1 MAGVTQACPCGS
13 GKRYRACCQL
23 LHRGGAADSPEA
35 LMRSRFSAFA
45 VGRAKYLVNSTAELG
60 PMWQPD
66 TDAWERQL
74 RAQCEGARFT
84 ALRVLAAPPP
94 PIGGPG
100 FVRFEADV
108 VEDGAQ
114 HTIAE
119 LSRFT
124 LQRGAWVYHGRATP
138 EEEAG
143 LGR

>member
-13 GKRYRACCQL
+13 GKRYRACCQP
-23 LHRGGAADSPEA
+23 LHRGGQAGSPEA

-66 TDAWERQL
+66 TDAWERSL
-74 RAQCEGARFT
+74 RAQCAGARFT

-94 PIGGPG
+94 PDGGPG

-108 VEDGAQ
+108 VENGEQ
-114 HTIAE
+114 HTISE

-124 LQRGAWVYHGRATP
+124 LQRGSWVYHGRATP
-138 EEEAG
+138 QEEAA
-143 LGR
+143 LG

>member
-13 GKRYRACCQL
+13 GKRYRACCQP
-23 LHRGGAADSPEA
+23 LHRGAPADSPEA
-35 LMRSRFSAFA
+35 LMRSRYCAFA
-45 VGRAKYLVNSTAELG
+45 LGRARYLVNTTAELG

-84 ALRVLAAPPP
+84 ALRVLAAPIPP
-94 PIGGPG
+94 LRGPG

-108 VEDGAQ
+108 LEDGVK

-124 LQRGAWVYHGRATP
+124 LQRGAWVYHGRATA
-138 EEEAG
+138 EEEAALVG
-143 LGR
+143 